1 MARPF
6 ERESGEGFDSVI
18 RSVLYL
24 EPKDG
29 DYDAVV
35 DFYRREDVLGRA
47 LRQPG
52 CLGSELQVPTSG
64 SGPILVTALWT
75 DPEAY
80 EGWVSSPVRAAGS
93 AELCRAGAGRWTRR
107 RAARPTRSSISA
119 GQADR
124 AAGRGAPS

>member
-1 MARPF
+1 M
-6 ERESGEGFDSVI
+6 I

-29 DYDAVV
+29 NYDAVV

-52 CLGSELQVPTSG
+52 CLGSELQVPTGG
-64 SGPILVTALWT
+64 SGPILVTALWA

-93 AELCRAGAGRWTRR
+93 AELSELVQGLDETTRGEIY
-107 RAARPTRSSISA
+107 TVVISA
-119 GQADR
+119 GQAI
-124 AAGRGAPS
+124 APPAEEAE